1 MPKSM
6 PSLSN
11 DLNAASPKE
20 IYTYQLLKLYEKY
33 WDAMSSGENF
43 NRDVGTALL
52 LAYCPDRK
60 TRENLWRLYTEEK
73 KKTGETNA
81 CVLVVGDFVSYMAT
95 TLGLLESSTGGF

>member
-52 LAYCPDRK
+52 LAYSPDRK
-60 TRENLWRLYTEEK
+60 ARENLWLLYTEEK
-73 KKTGETNA
+73 KKPGKQTP
-81 CVLVVGDFVSYMAT
+81 VY
-95 TLGLLESSTGGF
+95 LL